1 MLALTTTGALE
12 LTAYA
17 TAGVAAVTLLLAGA
31 TAWMVKLT
39 GKALRQGQ
47 EEIKLSRSEVEEA
60 HRPVIVPVLA
70 KTFVDL
76 GADGQ
81 HEKRPQVLRDG
92 KLLVHVEN
100 IGPGPALNVEAWARL
115 LDDSG
120 GPSAGSSGPLFAA
133 RAAGIGP
140 QSDMPLLIQV
150 HNWTGTPNFSL
161 HVEYD
166 DVASNG
172 WSTDSVFVA
181 GVYEVTG
188 IGRCERKRALSRLV
202 QPVAPAQL
210 PTMSGEAPTRKDES

>member
-17 TAGVAAVTLLLAGA
+17 TAGLAVVTLLLAGA
-31 TAWMVKLT
+31 TTWMVRLT
-39 GKALRQGQ
+39 GEALNQGQ

-60 HRPVIVPVLA
+60 HRPVVVPVLA

-76 GADGQ
+76 GADGKY
-81 HEKRPQVLRDG
+81 EKRPQVLRDG

-100 IGPGPALNVEAWARL
+100 VGPGPALNVEAWARL

-120 GPSAGSSGPLFAA
+120 GPSAGSSGPLFSA

-140 QSDMPLLIQV
+140 QSDTPLLIQV

-161 HVEYD
+161 RIEYE

-172 WSTDSVFVA
+172 WRTNSVFVA

-188 IGRCERKRALSRLV
+188 IGHCERKRPRSRMI

-210 PTMSGEAPTRKDES
+210 PTMSEEAPTRKDDS